1 MKQRTQKDI
10 NQEIKNLENQI
21 DDTRNIRKHRPEIVE
36 LEKKIQDIRDKYH
49 EETDSLIVCWRS
61 DIAQLKK
68 ELKNK
73 KEDGQIQL
81 SEKIQKWFRNY
92 LNGVDF
98 GYKDPKIVWI
108 SPDERFVII
117 TSPGGTAGTGTPM
130 GTGGY
135 YYAAS
140 THWLSEIIE
149 GQSYLSRGNS
159 KFLEHEGRLT
169 KEIKEKM
176 ITLAEQKANCIYRT
190 KNK

>member
-1 MKQRTQKDI
+1 MRQRTQKEI

-21 DDTRNIRKHRPEIVE
+21 DDTRNLRKHRPEIVE
-36 LEKKIQDIRDKYH
+36 LERKIEAIRASYR
-49 EETDSLIVCWRS
+49 EETETSIACWKS
-61 DIAQLKK
+61 DIEQLKK

-73 KEDGQIQL
+73 KEDNQIQL
-81 SEKIQKWFRNY
+81 SEKVKKWFRNY
-92 LNGVDF
+92 LSGVSF
-98 GYKDPKIVWI
+98 GYKDPKIIWI

-140 THWLSEIIE
+140 THWITEIVE
-149 GQSYLSRGNS
+149 GKSYLDFGEV
-159 KFLEHEGRLT
+159 KLLEHEGRLS